1 MLSGS
6 DGEEGDDEDGLA
18 RHVWDQYTNSRTDL
32 TKAREKLNTRVS
44 LLEMTSAPDNLATAP
59 KVEVTGESKAAD
71 KKPLG
76 GKVDVPVVPEDQK
89 SKVLQLR
96 KKPSMDLTVTAGKD
110 SESGGFPL
118 TRLFGSKV
126 KFTSVRLNCSNPPH
140 WALCRST
147 LSWCSCW
154 CSSASS
160 STSSSSS

>member
-6 DGEEGDDEDGLA
+6 DVEEGDDEDGLA

-59 KVEVTGESKAAD
+59 KVEVTGESKISD

-89 SKVLQLR
+89 SKVLQRR
-96 KKPSMDLTVTAGKD
+96 KKPSMDLNVIASISLRYICNIQQTIFAGLLFD
-110 SESGGFPL
+110 DRFP
-118 TRLFGSKV
+118 TFQIR
-126 KFTSVRLNCSNPPH
+126 
-140 WALCRST
+140 
-147 LSWCSCW
+147 
-154 CSSASS
+154 
-160 STSSSSS
+160 

>member
-1 MLSGS
+1 M
-6 DGEEGDDEDGLA
+6 EEGDDEDGLA

-76 GKVDVPVVPEDQK
+76 GKVDVPGVPEDQK

-110 SESGGFPL
+110 SESGGSTL

-126 KFTSVRLNCSNPPH
+126 KFSSAVCWSKLFKPPH
-140 WALCRST
+140 RALCRLT